1 MHGSFVK
8 RLYIERSSEMSTK
21 RLISIIVVA
30 FIGIILLSA
39 IFTSWYT
46 VDESEQAIVITFGEA
61 SDPITESGLKFKMPW
76 PIQKVEKLSKET
88 FSLQFGYKQ
97 PANGE
102 VTASFDKDTKMI
114 TGDDSIVL
122 TDLVVQWKITNPRAY
137 LFNVE
142 NAQELLH
149 DATSASIRSVIGNSK
164 IDDALT
170 SGKAQIEADT
180 TELLASL
187 IEKYNIGITVLT
199 VKLQDVELPNDEV
212 RSAFMAVTDAE
223 ETKNTKVNQAEKYEN
238 QKKSEAEGE
247 KDAIISNAEGIKT
260 SRIEQAKG
268 DVALFDKLYAEY
280 QHNKEITRE
289 RLIME
294 TLDAVLPNAQIYIM
308 NDTDGTMKYLPLQSL
323 ESKKQTTPPATNT
336 ETKTEEGSGQ

>member
-1 MHGSFVK
+1 
-8 RLYIERSSEMSTK
+8 MSTK
-21 RLISIIVVA
+21 RLISIILVS

-97 PANGE
+97 TPDGE
-102 VTASFDKDTKMI
+102 VTSFDKDTKMI
-114 TGDDSIVL
+114 TGDDNIVL
-122 TDLVVQWKITNPRAY
+122 TDLVVQWKITDPKAY
-137 LFNVE
+137 LFNSE
-142 NAQELLH
+142 SPQDLLH

-180 TELLASL
+180 IELLGSL
-187 IEKYNIGITVLT
+187 IDKYDIGITVLT
-199 VKLQDVELPNDEV
+199 VKLQDVELPNAEV
-212 RSAFMAVTDAE
+212 RSAFTAVTDAE

-238 QKKSEAEGE
+238 QQMSEAVGE
-247 KDAIISNAEGIKT
+247 KDAIISNANGYKT
-260 SRIEQAKG
+260 ARIEQALG

-280 QHNKEITRE
+280 QNNKEITKQ
-289 RLIME
+289 RLVME
-294 TLDAVLPNAQIYIM
+294 TLEAVLPNAKIYIM
-308 NDTDGTMKYLPLQSL
+308 NDEGGTMKYLPLQSL
-323 ESKKQTTPPATNT
+323 ESTKQITPPPATDT

>member
-1 MHGSFVK
+1 
-8 RLYIERSSEMSTK
+8 MSTK
-21 RLISIIVVA
+21 RLISIILVS

-97 PANGE
+97 TPDGE
-102 VTASFDKDTKMI
+102 VTSFDKDTKMI
-114 TGDDSIVL
+114 TGDDNIVL
-122 TDLVVQWKITNPRAY
+122 TDLVVQWKITDPKAY
-137 LFNVE
+137 LFNSE
-142 NAQELLH
+142 SPQDLLH

-180 TELLASL
+180 IELLGSL
-187 IEKYNIGITVLT
+187 IDKYDIGITVLT
-199 VKLQDVELPNDEV
+199 VKLQDVELPNAEV
-212 RSAFMAVTDAE
+212 RSAFTAVTDAE

-238 QKKSEAEGE
+238 QQMSEAVGE
-247 KDAIISNAEGIKT
+247 KDAIISNANGYKT
-260 SRIEQAKG
+260 ARIEQALG

-280 QHNKEITRE
+280 QNNKEITKQ
-289 RLIME
+289 RLVME
-294 TLDAVLPNAQIYIM
+294 TLEAVLPNAKIYIM
-308 NDTDGTMKYLPLQSL
+308 NDEGGTMKYLPLQSL
-323 ESKKQTTPPATNT
+323 ESTKQTTPPPATDT